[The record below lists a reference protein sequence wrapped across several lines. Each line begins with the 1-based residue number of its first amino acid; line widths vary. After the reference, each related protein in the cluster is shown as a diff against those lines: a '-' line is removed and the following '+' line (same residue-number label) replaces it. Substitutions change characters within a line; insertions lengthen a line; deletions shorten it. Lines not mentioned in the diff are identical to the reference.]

1 MISPRKRNECSGT
14 DLSDLA
20 APLVRVEESP
30 QPMVMLVWENP
41 ASGIIKATDTFLFND
56 AGKIIR
62 QNVVVQSAS
71 AVHLGWNN
79 HFAAFATQDVPR
91 VLLGYTEQSQIIVY
105 DMVSGDQF
113 VYNGLAGV
121 SDAFTGLFAELT
133 DLSDLAAPVVRVEA
147 GFDVLEQQVFL
158 MWENP
163 ASGIWKAT
171 DTFAFTTDGK
181 IIRQNVVLLRSPS
194 SPFFVD
200 RVPSTLNLN
209 TASTGGPTQAGWDNH
224 FAAFG
229 GQNLQ
234 QILLDYVQQ
243 SQVVVF
249 DIRTGVES
257 VHHALNGVVYIYVFI
272 WTSQTPQCSHR
283 NFNTHS

>member
-1 MISPRKRNECSGT
+1 
-14 DLSDLA
+14 
-20 APLVRVEESP
+20 
-30 QPMVMLVWENP
+30 MLL
-41 ASGIIKATDTFLFND
+41 D
-56 AGKIIR
+56 
-62 QNVVVQSAS
+62 
-71 AVHLGWNN
+71 
-79 HFAAFATQDVPR
+79 
-91 VLLGYTEQSQIIVY
+91 YTEESQIIVY

-147 GFDVLEQQVFL
+147 GFDVLEPQVFL

-181 IIRQNVVLLRSPS
+181 IIRQNVVLWRSPS

-257 VHHALNGVVYIYVFI
+257 VHHALNGVEGLFAGLFGALTDLSDLAAPLVRVEESPQPMVMLVWENPASGIVKATDTFLFDNAGKIIRQNVVVQSESPVHAGGNNHFAAFGGQDVDRILLDY
-272 WTSQTPQCSHR
+272 TEQSQSGVQ
-283 NFNTHS
+283 